1 MKVLIVGSGGREHA
15 LAGQI
20 AESAL
25 VSQIFLAPG
34 SKATEMALSHKYKK
48 IKFQCIDSSPTDVER
63 LVEFAC
69 KEKIDLTVVGPEIS
83 LNAGIVDSFQQKK
96 LLVFGPSQKAAQIE
110 CSKKFAKQIMISA
123 GLPTAEYKSFTDLSA
138 ALDFVETASWEKM
151 VIKCDGLAAGKG
163 VVVCENKKQAV
174 QSLNDFMKNQILGF
188 NVSEILIEDYLE
200 GPEVSVFAFCD
211 GERVTYLCSACDHKR
226 LYNQNKGPNT
236 GGMGVVTPAPWFT
249 KEDEIFVVDKIFKPV
264 ALEMKN
270 NKTPFVGVL
279 FAGLMKTKNGFKV
292 LEFNCRF
299 GDPET
304 QALMPLIDEDLF
316 VCLKACAE
324 GQLHQEK
331 IKMKP
336 MKSVHVVMASYGY
349 PGTEGVKLRSGDVIT
364 GIDQVVE
371 SSQSSLFFAGV
382 RIEKEKY
389 LTHGGRVL
397 GVTVVDE
404 SYLNAKFKAYR
415 EISKIQFAGCHY
427 RTDIGE
433 NL

>member
-15 LAGQI
+15 LADKI
-20 AESAL
+20 AESTV

-34 SKATEMALSHKYKK
+34 SKAAEMALNRKHKNKK
-48 IKFQCIDSSPTDVER
+48 FRCIDSNPTDVER
-63 LVEFAC
+63 LVEFATA
-69 KEKIDLTVVGPEIS
+69 EKMDLTVVGPEIS
-83 LNAGIVDSFQQKK
+83 LNAGLVDAFKQKK

-123 GLPTAEYKSFTDLSA
+123 GLPTAEYKSFTDLTT
-138 ALDFVETASWEKM
+138 ALDFVQATPWEKM

-163 VVVCENKKQAV
+163 VVVCVNKKQAV

-188 NVSEILIEDYLE
+188 NVNDILIEEFLE

-211 GERVTYLCSACDHKR
+211 GERITYLSSACDHKR
-226 LYNQNKGPNT
+226 LYNRNEGPNT

-249 KEDEIFVVDKIFKPV
+249 KEDELFTIDKIFKPV
-264 ALEMKN
+264 VLEMKN

-279 FAGLMKTKNGFKV
+279 FAGLMKTNNGFKV

-316 VCLKACAE
+316 VCLKSCAE

-336 MKSVHVVMASYGY
+336 MNAVHVVMASYGY
-349 PGTEGVKLRSGDVIT
+349 PGTEGIKVRTGDTIT
-364 GIDQVVE
+364 GIENVSE
-371 SSQSSLFFAGV
+371 SLYFAGV
-382 RIEKEKY
+382 RIENEKY
-389 LTHGGRVL
+389 LTNGGRVL

-404 SYLNAKFKAYR
+404 SFLNAKFKAYR
-415 EISKIQFAGCHY
+415 EIAKIRFAGCQY